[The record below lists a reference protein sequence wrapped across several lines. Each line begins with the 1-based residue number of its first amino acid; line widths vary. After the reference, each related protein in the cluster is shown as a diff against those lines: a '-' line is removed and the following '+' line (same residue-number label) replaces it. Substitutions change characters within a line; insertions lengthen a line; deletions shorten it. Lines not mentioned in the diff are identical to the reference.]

1 MMADA
6 NVSVPLPPTQ
16 IEGTVQ
22 SIARLHAEHPHSA
35 TPVSVRCRSVPSQL
49 FSGAAQKALKSL
61 SRRNIEEAASSLRAW
76 TFPISRMRGAT

>member
-1 MMADA
+1 MADA

-35 TPVSVRCRSVPSQL
+35 TPFQCAVDLCQ
-49 FSGAAQKALKSL
+49 
-61 SRRNIEEAASSLRAW
+61 ASSSVARLKR
-76 TFPISRMRGAT
+76 R